1 MSLSDHP
8 KAYGTAA
15 VVTAFVA
22 GAFVTLGFKDLYP
35 DLERRYQQG
44 RKSTARARRLASSS
58 SWWSLSSRSRRRSSF
73 FWGAEPV
80 ALEDHEEQ
88 Q

>member
-22 GAFVTLGFKDLYP
+22 GALVTLGFKDLYP

-80 ALEDHEEQ
+80 ALEDHEE
-88 Q
+88 